1 MAEIK
6 GISYYLP
13 KKVITNLQLSEL
25 FPEWSV
31 QKIADKVGI
40 KNRFFSY
47 YNTGAFIDNIKTS
60 IDTASYIPA
69 FKWFVI

>member
-13 KKVITNLQLSEL
+13 KKVITNDQLSEL

-40 KNRFFSY
+40 KNR
-47 YNTGAFIDNIKTS
+47 
-60 IDTASYIPA
+60 YI
-69 FKWFVI
+69 VRG